1 MCPKLFSSLI
11 LRELIEETEHT
22 DERLLRGFEAW
33 AETMMMKYSQELQEH
48 PVVYLTEPENFQAR
62 KYLTSYRKYN
72 IDIAE
77 RAVGLMRGK
86 HAAEIREFLKSR
98 HDGWPL
104 FAKHE
109 SVEEEHESVEEK
121 HESEKEKHDSGEE
134 KHENVEEKHESGE
147 EKHESGE
154 EKHKSGEEV
163 HENVK
168 EKHKSGEEQHE
179 GVKEKQENV
188 EEKHESVEEKHES
201 VEEDHF
207 TFPKD
212 DRAPAS
218 FKEWFAVT
226 SVWRLT
232 RAMPEIPYSFATIG
246 GAESVIR
253 TLPNAWEE
261 KLEECLKVTEASAI
275 VPVPRGW
282 DLPLR
287 RRDIDSILPT
297 KTLDAHESG
306 LLSNGIISSWFQ
318 ILLAHHEKT
327 IPGCTIFVPPD
338 SLDLAGSTPREVAEK
353 RRMVNAKIDT
363 VFFPTVIKER
373 DHCLLVVAYPKTKV
387 LIVLNPLGSDSTR
400 ELQTERPWI
409 KVEDKPKGGDW
420 EVIWVECPHPRAEVA
435 CGVFMLVNALVLLMV
450 KNPAKAYTH
459 QDATFLRRY
468 VAAVICMGKL
478 PEKL

>member
-1 MCPKLFSSLI
+1 MGSKLFSSLI

-33 AETMMMKYSQELQEH
+33 AETMTMKYSQELREH
-48 PVVYLTEPENFQAR
+48 PVVYLTEPENCQAR
-62 KYLTSYRKYN
+62 KYLNVFKKFN
-72 IDIAE
+72 NDVVE
-77 RAVGLMRGK
+77 RAVGLLRGK

-109 SVEEEHESVEEK
+109 SGEEEHESVEEK
-121 HESEKEKHDSGEE
+121 HESEKEKH
-134 KHENVEEKHESGE
+134 ENVKEKHESGE

-154 EKHKSGEEV
+154 EKHK
-163 HENVK
+163 
-168 EKHKSGEEQHE
+168 
-179 GVKEKQENV
+179 NV
-188 EEKHESVEEKHES
+188 EEKHENVGEKHQS

-212 DRAPAS
+212 DQAPAS
-218 FKEWFAVT
+218 FKEWFAVI

-275 VPVPRGW
+275 VPVPRCW

-297 KTLDAHESG
+297 KNLDTHESG
-306 LLSNGIISSWFQ
+306 LLSNGVISSWFH

-338 SLDLAGSTPREVAEK
+338 SLDLAGSTPQEVAEK

-363 VFFPTVIKER
+363 VFFPTVIQER

-387 LIVLNPLGSDSTR
+387 LIVLDPLGSDSTR

-409 KVEDKPKGGDW
+409 KAEDKPKGGDW